1 MNYVFFGLAAV
12 AFALAVVRGTPEH
25 PGQVQDGEVT
35 VELASGSPAKVG
47 DSAVLAIGGAEHAGS
62 IEAIADGK
70 ATIRT
75 DAPGGAVVVTIGTE
89 QAMRGV
95 SAGAMA
101 GAKGAVDLAIGLVGA
116 MTLFLGLMK
125 VVEAAGGLDLVARAI
140 RPLMVRLFPD
150 IPHDHPA
157 VGAVIMNI
165 AANMLG
171 LANAA
176 TPFGIRAMQELQKLN
191 RNPGTATN
199 AMALFL
205 AINTSGVAVLPTGVI
220 ALRASLGSRDP
231 ASIFVPT
238 LVASG
243 LNTVVAVLAAK
254 TLQRFFRGDDSPALP
269 HPAIGWREWLP
280 LLGSTAALV
289 ALVGVVYTIGEAASA
304 FVVPVLIVGM
314 LTFGF
319 VRGVKVYEVFVTGA
333 KDGFE
338 TAMRIIPYMVAIL
351 SIVAMFR
358 ASGGIDIISTVLAP
372 VCNLFGV
379 PPEVMPLAMLR
390 SLSGSGA
397 FAFLGELSKTH
408 GPDSHIGQLAATMQG
423 TSETTFYVLA
433 VYFGSVGVTR
443 VRHALACGI
452 IADVSGVVAAV
463 LAVALFLG

>member
-1 MNYVFFGLAAV
+1 MNYVFFGLAALS
-12 AFALAVVRGTPEH
+12 FALAVVRGTPEH
-25 PGQVQDGEVT
+25 PGQVLSGQVT
-35 VELASGSPAKVG
+35 VELATGSPAKVG
-47 DSAVLAIGGAEHAGS
+47 DTATLAIGGAEHAGTVDAVA
-62 IEAIADGK
+62 EGR

-75 DAPGGAVVVTIGTE
+75 DAPEGAVVVTIGSE
-89 QAMRGV
+89 QAMRAV
-95 SAGAMA
+95 SAGALS

-116 MTLFLGLMK
+116 MTLFLGLLK
-125 VVEAAGGLDLVARAI
+125 VVEAAGGLDLVARVI

-150 IPHDHPA
+150 IPSDHPA
-157 VGAVIMNI
+157 VGAVVMNI

-171 LANAA
+171 LVNAA

-238 LVASG
+238 LVASL
-243 LNTVVAVLAAK
+243 LNTVVAVVAAK
-254 TLQRFFRGDDSPALP
+254 LLQRFFSGDDSPALAQP
-269 HPAIGWREWLP
+269 KIAWREWLP
-280 LLGSTAALV
+280 LLGMTTALV
-289 ALVGVVYTIGEAASA
+289 ALVSLVYTLGEAAAS
-304 FVVPVLIVGM
+304 FVVPTLIVGM

-319 VRGVKVYEVFVTGA
+319 ARGVKVYEVFVTGA

-358 ASGGIDIISTVLAP
+358 ASGGIDLISWALAP
-372 VCNLFGV
+372 LCGLVGV

-452 IADVSGVVAAV
+452 VADLSGVVAAV
-463 LAVALFLG
+463 LAVAFFLA